1 MMRVLEFLV
10 ALLIVAALGVLAAV
24 VMPGSGQVERSL
36 VIGKDM
42 RQVYDVLDN
51 YRRLPDYAVL
61 STYDPQTQYT
71 YSGQA
76 FGPGAQV
83 SWTSNDPKVGNG
95 ALKIVS
101 AEPSFDKIDSN
112 TQKASIVW
120 NLDNSW
126 RGMDKHFTIDLARQ
140 GSRGQLTNVTWAYD
154 VSYGWNLVNRF
165 ANLYIHGDPD
175 SFIQYSLNNLQ
186 NVLAGIANVDYSQ
199 LMPSIVQTQQAPVLL
214 LSASTPRK
222 DGIDGLD
229 TVVTAS
235 VAQLQAE
242 AKKLGVNVTGP
253 QTLFIT
259 NYGDQTFD
267 FEVALPIDSST
278 LSINGQTVQLTAP
291 TPPALGA
298 PAEAGS
304 AAGADSTTLDAG
316 STDSRGRVVV
326 AGNIR
331 GMLAFGGAALKGVW
345 NGTFAGVPQTR
356 DMLKAYAQTHG
367 YTFDDVS
374 NPVYDVTVSPEVK
387 DDSGNIT
394 AYAKHDVYLPLSSA
408 PPQTPEQEAGL
419 QPPAPEGSEPAA
431 ASSAPAA
438 AGTAAAPAGS
448 ASSGS

>member
-24 VMPGSGQVERSL
+24 VMPGSGHVERSL

-61 STYDPQTQYT
+61 STYDPHTQYT
-71 YSGQA
+71 FSGQA

-101 AEPSFDKIDSN
+101 AEPSFDKVDSN

-199 LMPSIVQTQQAPVLL
+199 LMPSIVQTQQTPVLM

-304 AAGADSTTLDAG
+304 AAGANSTTLDAG

-387 DDSGNIT
+387 DASGNIT

-419 QPPAPEGSEPAA
+419 QPPAPEGTEPAA

>member
-242 AKKLGVNVTGP
+242 AKQLGVNVTGP